1 MRGGSIRAR
10 KMNVGKP
17 RTLMLASKKTRITAR
32 IPVLARK
39 LEDKPNPG
47 KGFSPA
53 RFTIA
58 RKAPNPTRVR
68 KVGEPMRR
76 GAVALPMAARPT
88 IAGQTIAWQ
97 TGALP
102 TAQLL
107 LDGRPRE
114 AGCLWWAWLLAF
126 F

>member
-1 MRGGSIRAR
+1 
-10 KMNVGKP
+10 
-17 RTLMLASKKTRITAR
+17 MLASKKTRITVR
-32 IPVLARK
+32 IPIRARK
-39 LEDKPNPG
+39 LEDKSNPG

-53 RFTIA
+53 RFATA

-76 GAVALPMAARPT
+76 GTVALPTATPPT
-88 IAGQTIAWQ
+88 VAGQAV
-97 TGALP
+97 ARL

-107 LDGRPRE
+107 LGGRPRE
-114 AGCLWWAWLLAF
+114 AGCLWWGLPLAF

>member
-1 MRGGSIRAR
+1 MRGGPIRAR

-76 GAVALPMAARPT
+76 GAVAPPTATSPMAARPT
-88 IAGQTIAWQ
+88 
-97 TGALP
+97 
-102 TAQLL
+102 AQLL
-107 LDGRPRE
+107 LGGRPRE
-114 AGCLWWAWLLAF
+114 AGCLWWALLLAF